1 MSNLNRLLL
10 PQDATEKEIQA
21 AITAIER
28 VLAYKP
34 DFEYRATFD
43 LDYYRLRLKRMSSA
57 K

>member
-1 MSNLNRLLL
+1 MSRLL
-10 PQDATEKEIQA
+10 PQDATEPEIKA
-21 AITAIER
+21 AIMALER

-43 LDYYRLRLKRMSSA
+43 LDYYRLRLKRVSVD